1 MVPQALPWVNLSGIY
16 TDKKQK
22 GDPDRAKNA
31 IFI

>member
-22 GDPDRAKNA
+22 GDPDRVKNA